1 MSFRYVAKSY
11 NDASKQHKAVLKLF
25 QSLNKNMGSI
35 DTEEVKGAE
44 VSEEQ
49 AKLLKQVQKETD
61 IFVKDLDVLKTMLKG
76 MRKFVDSQQASS
88 SSK

>member
-1 MSFRYVAKSY
+1 MLSFRYVAKSY

-49 AKLLKQVQKETD
+49 AKLC
-61 IFVKDLDVLKTMLKG
+61 FVWLGIVI
-76 MRKFVDSQQASS
+76 
-88 SSK
+88 